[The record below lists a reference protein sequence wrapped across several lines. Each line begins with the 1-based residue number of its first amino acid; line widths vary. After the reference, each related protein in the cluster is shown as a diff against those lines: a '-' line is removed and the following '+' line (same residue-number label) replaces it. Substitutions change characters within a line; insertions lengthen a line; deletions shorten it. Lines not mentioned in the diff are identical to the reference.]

1 MKNFLRFLPILLL
14 TALGAF
20 GSVSSQTSRVAYTIT
35 VLPATCPTTFPF
47 NLTVTVPGLVVLDGG
62 AANAANSPPVTLTIN
77 SDYTV
82 TGGGYNSQ
90 NQLQA
95 GNVIVVTGG
104 AHNVQVGDVITIL
117 RNVPFTQTTSF
128 SSSGFMSP
136 LMIEAGLDKLTLE
149 TQQLNDLFGLSL
161 QFQKNE
167 ILSPLL
173 QLSARE
179 SQSLGFT
186 AAGAIAYSVGGGGGG
201 TIYTAGTGLL
211 LSANVFSVNAAQTL
225 TSLTVTNPIT
235 GSVTGSAA
243 TATALATSRTIN
255 GVAFDGTANITAPA
269 AAGTLTGTALPAA
282 VTSAPGLLSAAVGS
296 FGTMAIQ
303 NSTAVAVT
311 GGTITGAAVTGLATP
326 SAGTDAA
333 NKAYVDSVAVGLVV
347 RSPVA
352 VATTANLTLS
362 AEQTIDG
369 VLTSAS
375 RVLVKNQTAPAENGI
390 YITAAGAWSRAADS
404 NTAGQLLKGYYYF
417 VSGGTTQ
424 GATSWTITT
433 APTVLNTDPVLFSQF
448 SASQVYTAGT
458 GLSLVGSA
466 FSVNVAQPG
475 ITSLGTLTSLT
486 VNGPA
491 VTGSLTSTQGFRAG
505 KATPS
510 SGFLDVADEGANV
523 YNALYSRDNANSTYL
538 PFIVRA
544 GNIIMAP
551 GVDMAV
557 FSSTGLAVTGLIT
570 ASGSVSAGST
580 LTAGTT
586 ITAGT
591 KIFPG
596 TATFT
601 IGDGSLFY
609 SSTSGLSLA
618 GKTGSAADFS
628 LFGTSGKNLLSNP
641 AGTNNLTIG
650 NAAGVVTANTSIG
663 FATAANVQTTKTNLN
678 VTLNVK
684 DYGAIGDGASNDTT
698 AINAAIAALTNF
710 STLYFPAGSYLVTP
724 GSITAFS
731 SLSHV
736 TIMGDGYSSQLTSP
750 TAGAPGN
757 FLVVS
762 SSCDHMTL
770 RDFAIIGS
778 ATSRGSGI
786 GIRMYASYS
795 FVSHIF
801 IQGTSDFGMLIT
813 NDAGG
818 YTREVQVSD
827 CLSSQTL
834 GDGFHFGYV
843 TDSSLSN
850 CQAYYTGDD
859 GVGIG
864 DDGATGFPP
873 TRIEVINFQS
883 IQAGNHAAGGT
894 HGSGIR
900 IFDGAV
906 DIHIVGGSIYQ
917 SCEAGLQTTRATSTT
932 AYNTRIKVDGLKVF
946 QCLQVAGM
954 YANISIAFANQ
965 VSITNC
971 WSEAPVSQGCYAFL
985 DCNNLVVTGNTAK
998 DAVVRAFVT
1007 DDGTTTNVAATWSNW
1022 TFSGNVCLGTPSNES
1037 YYFVPATGKTIANL
1051 LVTGNTE
1058 TGQSTTNYIFTNR
1071 LATAAK
1077 INNNTSM
1084 GGKAVANGGSGV
1096 APTTANNN

>member
-1 MKNFLRFLPILLL
+1 
-14 TALGAF
+14 
-20 GSVSSQTSRVAYTIT
+20 
-35 VLPATCPTTFPF
+35 
-47 NLTVTVPGLVVLDGG
+47 
-62 AANAANSPPVTLTIN
+62 
-77 SDYTV
+77 
-82 TGGGYNSQ
+82 
-90 NQLQA
+90 
-95 GNVIVVTGG
+95 
-104 AHNVQVGDVITIL
+104 
-117 RNVPFTQTTSF
+117 
-128 SSSGFMSP
+128 
-136 LMIEAGLDKLTLE
+136 
-149 TQQLNDLFGLSL
+149 
-161 QFQKNE
+161 
-167 ILSPLL
+167 
-173 QLSARE
+173 
-179 SQSLGFT
+179 
-186 AAGAIAYSVGGGGGG
+186 
-201 TIYTAGTGLL
+201 
-211 LSANVFSVNAAQTL
+211 
-225 TSLTVTNPIT
+225 
-235 GSVTGSAA
+235 
-243 TATALATSRTIN
+243 
-255 GVAFDGTANITAPA
+255 
-269 AAGTLTGTALPAA
+269 
-282 VTSAPGLLSAAVGS
+282 
-296 FGTMAIQ
+296 
-303 NSTAVAVT
+303 
-311 GGTITGAAVTGLATP
+311 LATP

-347 RSPVA
+347 RSSVA
-352 VATTANLTLS
+352 VATKANLTLS

-375 RVLVKNQTAPAENGI
+375 RVLVKNQTAPEQNGI

-424 GATSWTITT
+424 GSTSWTITT
-433 APTVLNTDPVLFSQF
+433 APTTLGTDPVLFSQF

-458 GLSLVGSA
+458 GLSLVGSD

-491 VTGSLTSTQGFRAG
+491 VTGSLTSTQGFRAV
-505 KATPS
+505 KSTPG

-538 PFIVRA
+538 PFLVRA
-544 GNIIMAP
+544 GNIVMSP
-551 GVDMAV
+551 GTDVAV

-628 LFGTSGKNLLSNP
+628 LFGTSGQNLLSNP

-650 NAAGVVTANTSIG
+650 NAAGVVSANTSIG
-663 FATAANVQTTKTNLN
+663 FATAANVQTTKTNLH

-684 DYGAIGDGASNDTT
+684 DYGALGDGVTNDTT
-698 AINAAIAALTNF
+698 AVNAAIAAMTNN
-710 STLYFPAGSYLVTP
+710 SSLYFPAGKYLVTT
-724 GSITAFS
+724 GSLTNMA
-731 SLSHV
+731 SLSYI
-736 TIMGDGYSSQLTSP
+736 TIFGDGRASEIYSST
-750 TAGAPGN
+750 TGASGN
-757 FLVVS
+757 FLVTLS
-762 SSCDHMTL
+762 TCDHVTI
-770 RDFAIIGS
+770 RDLSIVGS
-778 ATSRGSGI
+778 ATVRGSGC
-786 GIRMYASYS
+786 GIRIYSSYS
-795 FVSHIF
+795 LVSNVYVN
-801 IQGTSDFGMLIT
+801 GVSDFGILVS
-813 NDAGG
+813 NAGAA
-818 YTREVQVSD
+818 YTISVNVVNCISD
-827 CLSSQTL
+827 HTL
-834 GDGFHFGYV
+834 GDGFHFGAV
-843 TDSSLSN
+843 TDSSLVN

-859 GVGIG
+859 AIGIG
-864 DDGATGFPP
+864 DDGAIGFPA
-873 TRIEVINFQS
+873 TRIEVVGFQS

-906 DIHIVGGSIYQ
+906 DIHVVGGAIYQ
-917 SCEAGLQTTRATSTT
+917 SCEAGIQTTRATSTT
-932 AYNTRIKVDGLKVF
+932 AYNTRIKLDGVKVY
-946 QCLQVAGM
+946 QCLQNAGM

-985 DCNNLVVTGNTAK
+985 DCNNLVVTGNVAK

-1037 YYFVPATGKTIANL
+1037 YYFVPATGKTITNL

-1058 TGQSTTNYIFTNR
+1058 TGQSTANYIFTNR
-1071 LATAAK
+1071 LAGICK
-1077 INNNTSM
+1077 IVTNTSL
-1084 GGKAVANGGSGV
+1084 GSKAIANGGSGIV
-1096 APTTANNN
+1096 PTATPNY